1 MYIAKEPGNR
11 YVVTAVT
18 KDTAAFLNALYEA
31 YELLLYRNNCSGDL
45 EEVDHCTRGHND
57 ETVQSRTE

>member
-1 MYIAKEPGNR
+1 MYIAKKPGNR

-18 KDTAAFLNALYEA
+18 KDTAAFLNTLYEA

-45 EEVDHCTRGHND
+45 EEVDYCTRGHND
-57 ETVQSRTE
+57 KTVQFRTE